1 MGRWLN
7 TQRVCEKVHKTGLD
21 VSEKGLT
28 LILGT
33 GQYLLGVGTG
43 AKCSS
48 PDTNFFMMKN

>member
-1 MGRWLN
+1 MGRWLY
-7 TQRVCEKVHKTGLD
+7 TQRVCEKVDKTGLG

-43 AKCSS
+43 AKCSR
-48 PDTNFFMMKN
+48 TQTFL